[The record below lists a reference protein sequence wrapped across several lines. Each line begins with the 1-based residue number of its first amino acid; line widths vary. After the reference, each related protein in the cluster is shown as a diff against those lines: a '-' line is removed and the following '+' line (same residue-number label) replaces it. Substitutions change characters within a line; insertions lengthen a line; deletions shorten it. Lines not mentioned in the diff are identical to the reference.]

1 MEKEFKY
8 KRIIILGGGGSGK
21 STLANRIGE
30 FTGYPVYHLDNL
42 LLNYDWSIKNKNEW
56 EEISNQFL
64 SKNVG
69 VVDGNYSNSI
79 PNRINWAD
87 LIIYI
92 DIPTRIQ
99 LYRII
104 RRHIR
109 NKFGLDKRHG
119 FPEGSKILISMK
131 FILWTYHWNSNHKN
145 KFLSMLESAEDK
157 KVLIIK
163 ESRKLDLEKLLK

>member
-1 MEKEFKY
+1 MEREFKY

-42 LLNYDWSIKNKNEW
+42 LLNQNWTQKDKSKW
-56 EEISNQFL
+56 EEMSQIFL
-64 SKNVG
+64 SKNIG
-69 VVDGNYSNSI
+69 VVDGNYSSTI

-87 LIIYI
+87 LVIYI

-119 FPEGSKILISMK
+119 FPEGSKGILSIK
-131 FILWTYHWNSNHKN
+131 FILWTYHWNSNHRN
-145 KFLSMLESAEDK
+145 KMFPMLESLKNK

-163 ESRKLDLEKLLK
+163 EARKLDLEKLLK

>member
-1 MEKEFKY
+1 MGNNFKY
-8 KRIIILGGGGSGK
+8 KRIIIFGGGGSGK

-42 LLNYDWSIKNKNEW
+42 LLNSDWSIKNKNKW
-56 EEISNQFL
+56 EEISGQFL
-64 SKNVG
+64 SKDVG
-69 VVDGNYSNSI
+69 VVDGNYSSSI

-92 DIPTRIQ
+92 DIPTRVQ

-131 FILWTYHWNSNHKN
+131 FILWTYYWNSNHKN
-145 KFLSMLESAEDK
+145 KLLSMFEFATDK

-163 ESRKLDLEKLLK
+163 EQRKLDIKSLFK